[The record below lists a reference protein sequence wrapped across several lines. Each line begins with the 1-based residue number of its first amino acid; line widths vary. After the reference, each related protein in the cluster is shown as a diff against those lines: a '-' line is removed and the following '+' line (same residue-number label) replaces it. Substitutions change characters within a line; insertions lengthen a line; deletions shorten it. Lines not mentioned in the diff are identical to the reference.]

1 MQIYTLFIRRNILSL
16 AMGGI
21 LLLGG
26 CAQIVAPTGGPRDT
40 TPPKI
45 TKTSPEN
52 NSSNFKEKTEI
63 KISFDEFMEINNPG
77 EKVMISPP
85 LKNSAS
91 YKVTG
96 KQLIIQFEDTLKE
109 NTTYTMFFDNC
120 IKDITESNAIPAF
133 EYVFSTGSS
142 IDSGRVTGKVI
153 DAFTLK
159 PEKQVYVMLYTENID
174 SLPSTQKPYY
184 LTKTNDAGEFKFS
197 HVGIAKYK
205 LFTLSDKN
213 NNLIF
218 DQFTERIGFMDS
230 LIDANSSNDITI
242 SMFVQA
248 DTSQRLL
255 KKVLLER
262 GKVLIA
268 FKKETNNPQFTLQDG
283 NFEDRF
289 FVEKSKGGD
298 SIYLYDK
305 RFLPDTVTLIVQD
318 QNMIDTLEIAPSLER
333 KATKRM
339 GETSS
344 STKPIIT
351 LNHETDLYKS
361 IQVLS
366 SFPIKEIRKERIKL
380 FHISKDTTLI
390 DFSITNTDSIQRR
403 FAIEFKKE
411 EEKSYLLQIADSAF
425 ISYSLFAND
434 TTLSRFTIL
443 SENDYGNLKIN
454 IENSNKKNAL
464 VQLFND
470 KEEVVG
476 SEYSL
481 VSKSIVWKNL
491 SPGMYQV
498 RAIIDENNNQKWDS
512 GDYFTKR
519 FPEKIVIFANPIQ
532 IRAKWDVEEKFIIN

>member
-21 LLLGG
+21 LLLAG

-63 KISFDEFMEINNPG
+63 KISFDEFMVIDNPG

-85 LKNSAS
+85 LKAAPT
-91 YKVTG
+91 YKTSG

-120 IKDITESNAIPAF
+120 IKDITESNSIPAF
-133 EYVFSTGSS
+133 EYVFSTGNS
-142 IDSGRVTGKVI
+142 IDSGQIAGKVI
-153 DAFTLK
+153 DALTLK
-159 PEKQVYVMLYTENID
+159 PEQLVYVMLYTENID

-184 LTKTNDAGEFKFS
+184 LTKTNDAGEFKFA
-197 HVGIAKYK
+197 HVGITKYK
-205 LFTLSDKN
+205 LFALLDKN

-218 DQFTERIGFMDS
+218 DQFTERIGFLDS
-230 LIDANSSNDITI
+230 LVEANSSTDITI
-242 SMFVQA
+242 SMFAQA

-344 STKPIIT
+344 SSKPIIT

-361 IQVLS
+361 IQVS
-366 SFPIKEIRKERIKL
+366 STFPIKEIRKERIKL
-380 FHISKDTTLI
+380 FHISIDTTLI
-390 DFSITNTDSIQRR
+390 DFSITNLDSIQRK
-403 FAIEFKKE
+403 FSIEFKKE

-434 TTLSRFTIL
+434 TILSRFTTL
-443 SENDYGNLKIN
+443 GENDYGNLKIN
-454 IENSNKKNAL
+454 IQNLQKKNAL
-464 VQLFND
+464 VQLVND
-470 KEEVVG
+470 RDEIVG
-476 SEYSL
+476 SEYATT
-481 VSKSIVWKNL
+481 SKNIVWKNL

-498 RAIIDENNNQKWDS
+498 RAIIDDNNNQKWDS

-532 IRAKWDVEEKFIIN
+532 IRAKWDVEEKFSVD